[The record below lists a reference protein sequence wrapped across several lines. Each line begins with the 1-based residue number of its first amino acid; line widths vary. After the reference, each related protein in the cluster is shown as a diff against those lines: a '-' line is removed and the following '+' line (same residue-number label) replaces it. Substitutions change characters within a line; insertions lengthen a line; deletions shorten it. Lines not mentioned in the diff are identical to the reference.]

1 MKTELKTRETK
12 KISPTP
18 RVAKIVEAWA
28 WLKGYAVTYE
38 MYTIGKERIVRRIA
52 NGISGEA
59 YYIEEDFP
67 PHVAQEI
74 AHVLMNLQLSQ
85 DVRVYARPSLV
96 AEGEHTKIF
105 AVDVGEGWFY
115 MFIVRK
121 ADKSVRF
128 LSGLFKHA
136 RMLIEDVDLSPEEK
150 EEARAFIETI
160 R

>member
-1 MKTELKTRETK
+1 MAKTTQTQKTR
-12 KISPTP
+12 KIEPVP

-38 MYTIGKERIVRRIA
+38 MYTIGKERLVRRIA

-59 YYIEEDFP
+59 YYIEEDLP
-67 PHVAQEI
+67 QDIAQEI
-74 AHVLMNLQLSQ
+74 AKMLMNLQMSQ
-85 DVRVYARPSLV
+85 DVKVYVRPSLV

-105 AVDVGEGWFY
+105 AVDVGEGWAY

-150 EEARAFIETI
+150 EEAVAFISAI